1 MRNYMSLG
9 TEKDGKCP
17 GCEGDLE
24 KMYQVKLQKNF
35 SYVTN
40 EKVYGDWLV
49 DVNSCP
55 KCKIFF
61 FMH

>member
-1 MRNYMSLG
+1 MELG

-17 GCEGDLE
+17 GCGGALE
-24 KMYQVKLQKNF
+24 KVYQVKLQKNF

-40 EKVYGDWLV
+40 QEVSNDWIV